1 MANLRINDIEAL
13 EILSLDELD
22 RVVGGR
28 GWKKRRARRRSRR
41 SVCPGVITTL
51 PAVGGEEI
59 DLGIDDDGGI
69 IIGG

>member
-1 MANLRINDIEAL
+1 MANLKINDIETL
-13 EILSLDELD
+13 ETLSLDELD
-22 RVVGGR
+22 RVVGGK
-28 GWKKRRARRRSRR
+28 GWKRRRARLRSRR

-59 DLGIDDDGGI
+59 DLDLGDGGI